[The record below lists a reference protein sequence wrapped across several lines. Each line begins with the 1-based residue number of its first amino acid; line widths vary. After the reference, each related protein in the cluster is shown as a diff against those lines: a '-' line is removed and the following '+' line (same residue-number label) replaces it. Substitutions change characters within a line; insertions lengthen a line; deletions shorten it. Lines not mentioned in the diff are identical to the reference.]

1 MSRAPAERTAR
12 RTSIGSAAF
21 VGRVVGSSDQPLAN
35 TTIGL
40 RGSTASKRPA
50 DQLYNKATGGK
61 PIE

>member
-40 RGSTASKRPA
+40 RGSTASKRR
-50 DQLYNKATGGK
+50 LTSYNKATGGK